1 MPNSPRRWNWRG
13 SPVKFNGVLCGRATW
28 KEGIPVYAK
37 QGAGAFR
44 EWLETEGVKNINN
57 VNDRLKAATPGI
69 PFTGSSRRWRCVSV
83 KISSAQFLASA
94 NGNGSRRCVR
104 PFPGGTIMGP
114 STTKLLPLFICLA
127 SATLANPNIPNF
139 PDLKIK
145 TRRNDSIN
153 STVETLYLKG
163 AKQRREYFR
172 DKPFPTKFVSI
183 SQCDEGKRIDLND
196 DAKLYAEL
204 PIVDRGEQG
213 KRARP
218 VPPGEMTGAEVT
230 ITIDSIDTG
239 ERRQQGSFTARHV
252 KTKTTVES
260 EPGAAMPSSM
270 EERDGWYIDLPG
282 LGCQDSSRKSG
293 FVYATF
299 HREWTARS
307 RTFQAIRHC
316 PCRFSS
322 GRDHYEDWTRQKHR
336 QQT

>member
-1 MPNSPRRWNWRG
+1 M
-13 SPVKFNGVLCGRATW
+13 
-28 KEGIPVYAK
+28 
-37 QGAGAFR
+37 
-44 EWLETEGVKNINN
+44 
-57 VNDRLKAATPGI
+57 
-69 PFTGSSRRWRCVSV
+69 
-83 KISSAQFLASA
+83 
-94 NGNGSRRCVR
+94 
-104 PFPGGTIMGP
+104 MGP

-145 TRRNDSIN
+145 TRRNDPIN

-172 DKPFPTKFVSI
+172 EGPFPTKFVSI
-183 SQCDEGKRIDLND
+183 SRCDEGKRIDLND

-204 PIVDRGEQG
+204 PIVDWVGQG
-213 KRARP
+213 KRARA
-218 VPPGEMTGAEVT
+218 VPPNEMTGAEVT

-239 ERRQQGSFTARHV
+239 ERRPQGPFTARHV

-260 EPGAAMPSSM
+260 GPGAAMPSST

-299 HREWTARS
+299 T
-307 RTFQAIRHC
+307 T
-316 PCRFSS
+316 S
-322 GRDHYEDWTRQKHR
+322 GRHDRVHFKRSGTAPAGFALEETTTKTEPGKSTVSKLELLEFSESHLDETLFQVPRSYSPALSTPHGGYDMTKPETLTNRVQVYWAELRDWAKRWF
-336 QQT
+336 